1 MYLSMKRTSRGSV
14 VQRIAL
20 GILLSMMPSWLTA
33 ASEYDSQFVR
43 AELERARINP
53 DDSTTLSVAQ
63 PIEIVFDALLTRL
76 AEYTE
81 DIAGISF
88 DHGGAENTGKLG
100 VGSLRITTMDD
111 GTRLVQRIIAFDPP
125 REFAYFT
132 DMSLSSV
139 RAPIDYSIG
148 HYSFTEQQDG
158 RVEALVSVAYRP
170 SSRLTAFLVRLGFSR
185 ALSRDFRKAEDY
197 LNSLILEQ

>member
-1 MYLSMKRTSRGSV
+1 M
-14 VQRIAL
+14 QRIAIV
-20 GILLSMMPSWLTA
+20 ILLSMVPTWLTA
-33 ASEYDSQFVR
+33 ASDYDSQFVR

-76 AEYTE
+76 AEYSE

-88 DHGGAENTGKLG
+88 DHGGAENTGELG

-111 GTRLVQRIIAFDPP
+111 GTRIVQRIIAFDPP

-148 HYSFTEQQDG
+148 HYSFTEQQDR

-170 SSRLTAFLVRLGFSR
+170 GSRLTAFLVRLGFSR

-197 LNSLILEQ
+197 LNTLILEQ